1 MQKFLI
7 DSSFLIALFDAN
19 DVNHDLVQ
27 QFVRI
32 SKADLL
38 LPEIALT
45 EVAFLLERE
54 GGTKAAVSFMRDM
67 AVSKIERV
75 SLIPSDLVRAASIK
89 EKYATADFDFVDC
102 CIMALSERLNIT
114 TICTFD
120 HRDFGIF
127 QPSHCEYLMLV
138 P

>member
-1 MQKFLI
+1 MVQFLV
-7 DSSFLIALFDAN
+7 DSSFLFELYNVDTL
-19 DVNHDLVQ
+19 NHYRVQ
-27 QFVRI
+27 QFMRTSVEI
-32 SKADLL
+32 LL

-75 SLIPSDLVRAASIK
+75 SLILSDLVRAASIK